1 MDLRVIYKAR
11 LESVSRIVG
20 LLEKEG
26 FSPTVL
32 DHPDATYAYASR
44 FTNLIRIA
52 VPPTGVP
59 GARSLLA
66 RWEKT
71 TQPSVNRLARTFLTQ
86 LIYSIL
92 ATALFGAIL
101 FALGYHPRTFL
112 PWLFLAWIPIF
123 AVTANLHKILK
134 K

>member
-11 LESVSRIVG
+11 HESVSRIVR

-32 DHPDATYAYASR
+32 DHPDTTYVYASR
-44 FTNLIRIA
+44 CTQLIRIA
-52 VPPTGVP
+52 VPPTEAP

-71 TQPSVNRLARTFLTQ
+71 TGPSVDRLARTFSTQ

-92 ATALFGAIL
+92 ATVLFGAIL
-101 FALGYHPRTFL
+101 FALGYHLRTFL
-112 PWLFLAWIPIF
+112 S
-123 AVTANLHKILK
+123 
-134 K
+134 